1 VQFEDPVSDDPQD
14 PQTPG
19 GGAQPP
25 EGGNFTSINIEDEV
39 RSSFLAYSMSVII
52 SRALPDVRDGLKPVH
67 RRILYAMNQEGLLP
81 NRRYSKSAGVVG
93 EVLKHYHPHGDSA
106 VYDSMVRMAQDFSL
120 RYPLVDGQGNFGSI
134 DGDPA
139 AAYRYTEARLAPLA
153 QEMLRDIDRETV
165 DFQPNFDGQML
176 EPIVLPSRLPN
187 LLANGSSGIAV
198 GMATNIPPHNLR
210 ELGAAIVHQARN
222 PNCTMDDILA
232 IIPGPDFP
240 TGAMLCGT
248 EGVRSYYQTGRGH
261 LTLRAR
267 ADFEETKRGERI
279 VVTEIPYQVNK
290 SALLER
296 MADLV
301 REGRIEGIVDLR
313 DESNREGMR
322 IVVELRRDANRDVI
336 LNQLYKMTPL
346 QTTFGVNLLALV
358 NGRPETLSIQ
368 ACMNHFLTFRRE
380 VVIRRTIYDLA
391 QAEARAHILEG
402 FEIALD
408 NLDEIIALIRASDS
422 ANAAREQLIVRFAL
436 TERQAQAI
444 LEMRLRALTALEREK
459 ILNELQELRAKIADL
474 KALLASDELILEV
487 VIEEIEEVTEK
498 YGDERRTEITVPID
512 GITNEDLIVEE
523 DMVVTLSHLGYIKR
537 NPVTQYRAQ
546 RRGGKGARGMTTRD
560 EDFVQHLFVASTHA
574 YVLFFTNKGR
584 VHWIKVHA
592 LPQLGRAARGKAI
605 VNVLNLASDEVV
617 QTMLPVR
624 SFEKAENED
633 DNYILLST
641 RNGLIKKTQLSS
653 FANPRR
659 AGIIAINLTDGDELI
674 AVGRT
679 NGSNEIILATKAGKS
694 IRFGEHEVRPMGR
707 GAAGVRGIALND
719 TDKVV
724 GMEILSPDATILTV
738 TENGYGKRTPLEDYR
753 IQRRGGQGIIAIR
766 ANERNGNVV
775 GIAQVVERDELML
788 ITSGGKVLRC
798 PVNSIS
804 TMGRATQGVRV
815 MNLDRG
821 EKIVSVEPIAESQF
835 EAAVEE
841 EGDEG
846 SVAPVTPDDADAVDD
861 LEVVADDAADSATE
875 TGAETDT
882 DAESDAGD
890 VDDGD
895 GGDDDVDK

>member
-1 VQFEDPVSDDPQD
+1 MLPV
-14 PQTPG
+14 
-19 GGAQPP
+19 
-25 EGGNFTSINIEDEV
+25 NIEDEV

-52 SRALPDVRDGLKPVH
+52 TRALPDVRDGLKPVH

-176 EPIVLPSRLPN
+176 EPVVLPARLPN

-210 ELGAAIVHQARN
+210 ELAEAISYQARN
-222 PNCTMDDILA
+222 PNCTIDDILER
-232 IIPGPDFP
+232 IPGPDFP
-240 TGAMLCGT
+240 TGALLCGT
-248 EGVRSYYQTGRGH
+248 DGVRSYYQSGRGH

-267 ADFEETKRGERI
+267 SDFEETKRGERI
-279 VVTEIPYQVNK
+279 VITEIPYQVNK

-313 DESNREGMR
+313 DESSREGMR

-336 LNQLYKMTPL
+336 LNQLFKMTPL

-358 NGRPETLSIQ
+358 NGRPETLPIQ
-368 ACMNHFLTFRRE
+368 TCMNHFITFRKE

-408 NLDEIIALIRASDS
+408 NLDEIIALIRASET
-422 ANAAREQLIVRFAL
+422 AAEARDQLMARFAL
-436 TERQAQAI
+436 SERQAQAI

-459 ILNELQELRAKIADL
+459 ILNELRELREKIADL
-474 KALLASDELILEV
+474 KALLASDERILDV
-487 VIEEIEEVTEK
+487 VVEEVEEVADN
-498 YGDERRTEITVPID
+498 YGDDRRTEITTAVD
-512 GITNEDLIVEE
+512 GISNEDLIVEE

-537 NPVTQYRAQ
+537 NPITRYRAQ
-546 RRGGKGARGMTTRD
+546 RRGGKGARGMVTRD

-592 LPQLGRAARGKAI
+592 LPQLGRAAKGKAI
-605 VNVLNLASDEVV
+605 VNVLNLAPDEVV

-624 SFEKAENED
+624 SFSEVKD
-633 DNYILLST
+633 DYVLLST
-641 RNGLIKKTQLSS
+641 RNGLIKKTELSAFS
-653 FANPRR
+653 NPRR
-659 AGIIAINLTDGDELI
+659 AGIIAINLTTGDELI

-679 NGSNEIILATKAGKS
+679 TGDNEIILATKAGKS
-694 IRFGEHEVRPMGR
+694 IRFGESEVRPMGR
-707 GAAGVRGIALND
+707 NAAGVRGIGLTAS
-719 TDKVV
+719 DKVV

-738 TENGYGKRTPLEDYR
+738 TKNGYGKRTPLDDYR
-753 IQRRGGQGIIAIR
+753 VQRRGGQGIIAIR
-766 ANERNGNVV
+766 ANERNGEVV
-775 GIAQVVERDELML
+775 GIAQVVESDELML

-798 PVNSIS
+798 PVDTIS

-815 MNLDRG
+815 MNLDAG
-821 EKIVSVEPIAESQF
+821 ESIVSVER
-835 EAAVEE
+835 
-841 EGDEG
+841 
-846 SVAPVTPDDADAVDD
+846 
-861 LEVVADDAADSATE
+861 LADS
-875 TGAETDT
+875 GADPAGSEP
-882 DAESDAGD
+882 SDEA
-890 VDDGD
+890 
-895 GGDDDVDK
+895 

>member
-1 VQFEDPVSDDPQD
+1 MSDDPQNFETTD
-14 PQTPG
+14 DG
-19 GGAQPP
+19 GVPP
-25 EGGNFTSINIEDEV
+25 EDNNSTPINIEDEV

-139 AAYRYTEARLAPLA
+139 AAYRYTEARLAYLA

-198 GMATNIPPHNLR
+198 GMATNIPPHNLS
-210 ELGAAIVHQARN
+210 ELCRAIKHQARN
-222 PNCTMDDILA
+222 PNCNVDDILA
-232 IIPGPDFP
+232 IMPGPDFP
-240 TGAMLCGT
+240 TGAQLCGT
-248 EGVRSYYQTGRGH
+248 DGVRSYYQTGRGH
-261 LTLRAR
+261 LTLRAQ

-336 LNQLYKMTPL
+336 LNQLFKMTPL

-358 NGRPETLSIQ
+358 NGRPETLPIQ
-368 ACMNHFLTFRRE
+368 QCMNHFLTFRKE
-380 VVIRRTIYDLA
+380 VVIRRAIYDLA

-408 NLDEIIALIRASDS
+408 NLDEIIALIRAS
-422 ANAAREQLIVRFAL
+422 ANANEARAELMTRFVL

-444 LEMRLRALTALEREK
+444 LEMRLRALTALERDK
-459 ILNELQELRAKIADL
+459 ILNELLALREKIADL
-474 KALLASDELILEV
+474 KALLASDERILDV
-487 VIEEIEEVTEK
+487 VIEEIDEVAEK
-498 YGDERRTEITVPID
+498 FGDDRRTELTVAVD
-512 GITNEDLIVEE
+512 GISNEDLIVEE

-537 NPVTQYRAQ
+537 NPITQYRAQ
-546 RRGGKGARGMTTRD
+546 RRGGKGARGMMTRD

-584 VHWIKVHA
+584 VHWVKVHA

-605 VNVLNLASDEVV
+605 VNVLQLAEGEVV

-624 SFEKAENED
+624 SFGND
-633 DNYILLST
+633 DVSGHYILLCT
-641 RNGLIKKTQLSS
+641 RNGLIKKTSLNS
-653 FANPRR
+653 FANPRK

-679 NGSNEIILATKAGKS
+679 NGDNEIILATRAGKS
-694 IRFGEHEVRPMGR
+694 IRFPEDQVRPMGR
-707 GAAGVRGIALND
+707 SAAGVRGVALNHE
-719 TDKVV
+719 DKVV

-738 TENGYGKRTPLEDYR
+738 TENGYGKRTPLDNYR
-753 IQRRGGQGIIAIR
+753 VQRRGGQGIIAIR
-766 ANERNGNVV
+766 TNERNGQVV

-798 PVNSIS
+798 PVNTIS

-815 MNLDRG
+815 MNLDEG
-821 EKIVSVEPIAESQF
+821 EVIVSVEPVADAGVDPDLEA
-835 EAAVEE
+835 EAAIDTREAVDAEIVEE
-841 EGDEG
+841 T
-846 SVAPVTPDDADAVDD
+846 AP
-861 LEVVADDAADSATE
+861 EVSLP
-875 TGAETDT
+875 ETDS
-882 DAESDAGD
+882 DESED
-890 VDDGD
+890 
-895 GGDDDVDK
+895 